1 MSQIT
6 LELPDDVE
14 QKFYA
19 FARERGLRPEAA
31 LAYFLEQEK
40 NQQKGIGPMALPPPY
55 LPPPFQTGDKV
66 TPNSISKMGVVSLVI
81 GILGIFAWL
90 GFFIIVAIVENSKN
104 ISENFQIGVG
114 FSYIIGSVIN
124 IVAIILGIIGIKKSN
139 QKLIPISGTILN
151 SCQFIIGLILFIIG
165 TIAQDSN

>member
-40 NQQKGIGPMALPPPY
+40 NHQKGLGPMALPPPY

-81 GILGIFAWL
+81 GILGIFGWTGL
-90 GFFIIVAIVENSKN
+90 FIVIGMIANGKN
-104 ISENFQIGVG
+104 ITENFQIGVG
-114 FSYIIGSVIN
+114 FFYIVGSIIN

-151 SCQFIIGLILFIIG
+151 SSQFIIGLILCIIG
-165 TIAQDSN
+165 IIAQDSK